1 LIKQAN
7 VLLQVRLLQVVILN
21 LSVIITQDD
30 YLFKVIFDP
39 QNEEESI
46 DLEFKIEE
54 SNQREEEDR
63 FIIEFNL
70 IENDS
75 NKN

>member
-1 LIKQAN
+1 MSN
-7 VLLQVRLLQVVILN
+7 ENVVILN

>member
-1 LIKQAN
+1 MSNEN
-7 VLLQVRLLQVVILN
+7 VEILN

-39 QNEEESI
+39 KNEEESI
-46 DLEFKIEE
+46 DLEFKVEE
-54 SNQREEEDR
+54 SNQREEEEEEDR

-70 IENDS
+70 VENQLEDKKNDS

>member
-1 LIKQAN
+1 MSNEN
-7 VLLQVRLLQVVILN
+7 VEILN

>member
-1 LIKQAN
+1 MIKQAN

-75 NKN
+75 N

>member
-1 LIKQAN
+1 
-7 VLLQVRLLQVVILN
+7 VILN

>member
-1 LIKQAN
+1 MSNEN
-7 VLLQVRLLQVVILN
+7 VEILN
-21 LSVIITQDD
+21 LSVILTQDD

>member
-1 LIKQAN
+1 MSNEN
-7 VLLQVRLLQVVILN
+7 VEILN

-39 QNEEESI
+39 KNEEESI
-46 DLEFKIEE
+46 DLEFKVEE
-54 SNQREEEDR
+54 SNQREEEEEDR

-70 IENDS
+70 VENQLEDKKNDS